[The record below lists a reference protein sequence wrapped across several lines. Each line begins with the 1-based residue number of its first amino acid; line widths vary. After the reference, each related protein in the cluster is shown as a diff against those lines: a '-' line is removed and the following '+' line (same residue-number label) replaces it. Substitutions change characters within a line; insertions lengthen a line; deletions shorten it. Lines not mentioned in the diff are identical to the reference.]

1 MPYTDS
7 RLKVGELRH
16 RLQLV
21 KPYGPAQSTF
31 GDVSLANY
39 SPVRTFW
46 GKIESITGRDVL
58 AANQFSDVATHR
70 ITIRYFR
77 HNLDILAK
85 DQIWFQGAGTY
96 LRQFQIEY
104 VLNPDEKNKTL
115 ILLCVEINQSTQQ
128 TAGPASET
136 LA

>member
-1 MPYTDS
+1 VPYTDS
-7 RLKVGELRH
+7 RLKIGELRH
-16 RLQLV
+16 RLQLLR
-21 KPYGPAQSTF
+21 PYGPAQSTF

-39 SPVRTFW
+39 SPVRTLW

-70 ITIRYFR
+70 ITIRHFR
-77 HNLDILAK
+77 HNLDIFAK
-85 DQIWFQGAGTY
+85 DQVWFQGAGTY
-96 LRQFQIEY
+96 VRQFQIEY

-115 ILLCVEINQSTQQ
+115 ILLCVEIDQSTNQPVG
-128 TAGPASET
+128 TPPGT